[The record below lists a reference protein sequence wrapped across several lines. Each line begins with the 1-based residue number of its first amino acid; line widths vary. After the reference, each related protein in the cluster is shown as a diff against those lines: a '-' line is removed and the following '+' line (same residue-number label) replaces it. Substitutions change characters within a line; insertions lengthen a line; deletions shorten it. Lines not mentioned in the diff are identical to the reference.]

1 MPVTALPLENRR
13 IIVTRPEEQAGEI
26 AEEIRR
32 LGGIPVT
39 LPMIRILPVE
49 DTSELDRSLQHLQN
63 IDGVVFTSINA
74 VRHTMERAAA
84 LGIGG
89 TAWAGKDVYA
99 VGSKTAGVAR
109 EYGVKVDVVP
119 GSYSGAELAA
129 SISSRPLRGKRI
141 LFPRG
146 NLGLDDALRAAAAA
160 GAEVIP
166 VVVYRTAGPEESVGR
181 RMRQELL
188 ERATSLVVFASPSAA
203 RHCVQL
209 FTGEEQ
215 LFVRDRIVVAAIGAT
230 TRDAVLAV
238 RWPVQI
244 LADEA
249 TGHGLV
255 SAITQYVHTHSHA

>member
-26 AEEIRR
+26 AGEVRR

-49 DTSELDRSLQHLQN
+49 DTSELDRSLQHLQS

-74 VRHTMERAAA
+74 VRYTMQRAAV

-89 TAWAGKDVYA
+89 TAWDGKEVCV
-99 VGSKTAGVAR
+99 VGSKTADVAR
-109 EYGVKVDVVP
+109 EYGLKVDVVP

-129 SISSRPLRGKRI
+129 SLSSRPLRGKRI
-141 LFPRG
+141 FFPRG
-146 NLGLDDALRAAAAA
+146 NLGRDDALRAASAA
-160 GAEVIP
+160 GAEVLP

-181 RMRQELL
+181 HMRQELL
-188 ERATSLVVFASPSAA
+188 EHATSLVIFASPSAA

-209 FTGEEQ
+209 FSEEEQ
-215 LFVRDRIVVAAIGAT
+215 SLVRDRIVVAAIGAT
-230 TRDAVLAV
+230 TRDAVLSV
-238 RWPVQI
+238 HWPVQI

-255 SAITQYVHTHSHA
+255 SAITKYVHTHSHA